1 LFGFK
6 FATILDQWRN
16 LGNMAG
22 CLLYLQGGGL
32 SPMSSNFTQTQRDL
46 LNNVK
51 QTVALVDK
59 ELQRIREQRVAVCL
73 SGFELDWQLA
83 CIGANQSDVGSNK
96 LGSMINA
103 HTDFQAALK
112 EINGPQSQGF
122 INGSNG
128 SDPTARRLAASTPE
142 RSVAALA
149 EAAIEKALANGTH
162 DDNKENPDAL
172 PPQRPSGRKSGAQ
185 VN

>member
-1 LFGFK
+1 
-6 FATILDQWRN
+6 
-16 LGNMAG
+16 M
-22 CLLYLQGGGL
+22 
-32 SPMSSNFTQTQRDL
+32 PSNFTQTQRDL

-51 QTVALVDK
+51 QAVALVDK
-59 ELQRIREQRVAVCL
+59 ELQRVREQRIAVCL

-83 CIGANQSDVGSNK
+83 CIGANQSANGPNK

-103 HTDFQAALK
+103 QTDFQAALK
-112 EINGPQSQGF
+112 EIHGPQSHHGT
-122 INGSNG
+122 NG

-172 PPQRPSGRKSGAQ
+172 PPQPQSDRSSGAQ
-185 VN
+185 VS

>member
-1 LFGFK
+1 MS
-6 FATILDQWRN
+6 AVST
-16 LGNMAG
+16 
-22 CLLYLQGGGL
+22 GGL
-32 SPMSSNFTQTQRDL
+32 SPMTSNFTQTQRDL

-51 QTVALVDK
+51 QAVALVDK
-59 ELQRIREQRVAVCL
+59 ELQRLREQRVAVCL
-73 SGFELDWQLA
+73 SGFELDWQLT
-83 CIGANQSDVGSNK
+83 CIGANQNANGPNK

-112 EINGPQSQGF
+112 EINGPQSQAL

-149 EAAIEKALANGTH
+149 EAAIEKALAN
-162 DDNKENPDAL
+162 DNKQNPDAL
-172 PPQRPSGRKSGAQ
+172 PPQRQSGRKSGAQ

>member
-1 LFGFK
+1 
-6 FATILDQWRN
+6 
-16 LGNMAG
+16 
-22 CLLYLQGGGL
+22 
-32 SPMSSNFTQTQRDL
+32 MSSNFTQTQRDL

-51 QTVALVDK
+51 QAAALLDR
-59 ELQRIREQRVAVCL
+59 ELQRIREQRIAICL

-83 CIGANQSDVGSNK
+83 CMGANQSANGPNK

-103 HTDFQAALK
+103 HTDFQAAVK
-112 EINGPQSQGF
+112 EIAGSQSQPL

-128 SDPTARRLAASTPE
+128 HDSTARRLAASTPE

-172 PPQRPSGRKSGAQ
+172 PPQRQSGRRSGAQ
-185 VN
+185 TS

>member
-1 LFGFK
+1 
-6 FATILDQWRN
+6 
-16 LGNMAG
+16 M
-22 CLLYLQGGGL
+22 
-32 SPMSSNFTQTQRDL
+32 PSNFTQTQRDL

-51 QTVALVDK
+51 QAVALVDK
-59 ELQRIREQRVAVCL
+59 ELQRLREQRIAVCL

-83 CIGANQSDVGSNK
+83 CIGANQNTNGPNK

-112 EINGPQSQGF
+112 EINGPQSQAL

-128 SDPTARRLAASTPE
+128 SDPTVRRLAASTPE

-149 EAAIEKALANGTH
+149 EAAIEKALGNGTH
-162 DDNKENPDAL
+162 DDTKENPDAL
-172 PPQRPSGRKSGAQ
+172 PPQRQSGRKSGAQ

>member
-1 LFGFK
+1 
-6 FATILDQWRN
+6 
-16 LGNMAG
+16 MAG
-22 CLLYLQGGGL
+22 CLLYPQGGGL
-32 SPMSSNFTQTQRDL
+32 SPMTSNFTQTQRDL

-51 QTVALVDK
+51 QAVALVDK
-59 ELQRIREQRVAVCL
+59 ELQRLREQRVAVCL
-73 SGFELDWQLA
+73 SGFELDWQLT
-83 CIGANQSDVGSNK
+83 CIGANQNANGPNK

-112 EINGPQSQGF
+112 EINGPQLQAL

-162 DDNKENPDAL
+162 DDNKENPDPL
-172 PPQRPSGRKSGAQ
+172 PPQRQSGRRSGTQ

>member
-1 LFGFK
+1 MVC
-6 FATILDQWRN
+6 IE
-16 LGNMAG
+16 
-22 CLLYLQGGGL
+22 GGL
-32 SPMSSNFTQTQRDL
+32 TPMSSNFTQTQRDL

-51 QTVALVDK
+51 QAVGLVDK
-59 ELQRIREQRVAVCL
+59 ELQRIREQRIAICL

-83 CIGANQSDVGSNK
+83 CIGATQSANGPNK

-112 EINGPQSQGF
+112 EINGSQSRAL

-128 SDPTARRLAASTPE
+128 SDLTAHRLAASTPE
-142 RSVAALA
+142 RSVAELA

-162 DDNKENPDAL
+162 DDNKEDPDAL
-172 PPQRPSGRKSGAQ
+172 PPQRQSGRKSGAQ
-185 VN
+185 SN

>member
-1 LFGFK
+1 
-6 FATILDQWRN
+6 
-16 LGNMAG
+16 M
-22 CLLYLQGGGL
+22 
-32 SPMSSNFTQTQRDL
+32 PSNFTQTQRDL

-51 QTVALVDK
+51 QAVALVDK
-59 ELQRIREQRVAVCL
+59 ELQRVREQRIAVCL

-83 CIGANQSDVGSNK
+83 CIGAKQSTNGPNK
-96 LGSMINA
+96 LASMINA
-103 HTDFQAALK
+103 QTDFQAALK
-112 EINGPQSQGF
+112 EIHGPQSQALA
-122 INGSNG
+122 NGTNG

-162 DDNKENPDAL
+162 GDNKENPDAL
-172 PPQRPSGRKSGAQ
+172 PPQRQSGRKSGAQ